1 MASMNYFLIILMWSL
16 FSNRIIYHLLT
27 GYEGNSTFFLSP
39 KYQLFSEATP
49 RAIVGTEGI
58 IKVLLPEYQVYQCF
72 IILNN
77 CAIQNS
83 KLQVLFWWISS
94 LLYQCFIKL
103 IHLYVCV
110 FEEEINKKKHFLYSS
125 FIFVRIL
132 TFILYQMVIG
142 SFHYKRHFI

>member
-94 LLYQCFIKL
+94 LLYQCFLKL

-110 FEEEINKKKHFLYSS
+110 FEVKVITTLPNSEQSYKGKVKTHNYINRQNQSTTGKL
-125 FIFVRIL
+125 
-132 TFILYQMVIG
+132 
-142 SFHYKRHFI
+142 